1 MLVGELSVG
10 ATYSEGSKGR
20 LMSNAV
26 STKPSVTKT
35 GSVRPF
41 VITAAL
47 GALVFVVLAIVLRM
61 NGGVNSFDTSVAMWF
76 TDSRSGA
83 LESLGKL
90 IASLT
95 TPFILVAVTVIAA
108 VVLWARSR
116 RHDAVILAGSVF
128 IAYLFGAIAKRL
140 EGRAR
145 PLAPINLS
153 PESEPSFPSG
163 HVLVVTTI
171 AFVALG
177 LAWAELD
184 RMARTVWTTVAVVAV
199 TMVSLDR
206 LVVGAHWFTDVL
218 GALALACVI
227 GSCAIIANRKFA
239 VD

>member
-1 MLVGELSVG
+1 
-10 ATYSEGSKGR
+10 
-20 LMSNAV
+20 MSNAV
-26 STKPSVTKT
+26 STKSPIIKT

-41 VITAAL
+41 VIAATL
-47 GALVFVVLAIVLRM
+47 GAFVFVVMAIVLRA
-61 NGGVNSFDTSVAMWF
+61 NGGVNSFDTSVATWF

-128 IAYLFGAIAKRL
+128 IAYLFGAIAKKL

-177 LAWAELD
+177 LAWAYLD
-184 RMARTVWTTVAVVAV
+184 RTARIAWTTVAVVVVA
-199 TMVSLDR
+199 MVSLDR
-206 LVVGAHWFTDVL
+206 LVVGAHWFTDVV
-218 GALALACVI
+218 GSLALACAI
-227 GSCAIIANRKFA
+227 GSCAMIVRKNREAQSAK
-239 VD
+239 D